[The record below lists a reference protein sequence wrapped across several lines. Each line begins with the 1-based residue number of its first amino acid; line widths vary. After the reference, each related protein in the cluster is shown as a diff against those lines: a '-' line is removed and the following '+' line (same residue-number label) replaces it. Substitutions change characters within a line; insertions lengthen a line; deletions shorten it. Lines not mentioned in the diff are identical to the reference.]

1 MGRKD
6 IFRVHEFFNY
16 YIENEIDVEAN
27 HLSAARGLLEQYS
40 EEEYG
45 GSPAKAVLESG
56 CEMGRVA
63 PVTEMTLYEAYDQ
76 LLKEQETELN
86 APSYLRSRGDSDP
99 DRHLRESADHVE
111 RFLRNE
117 HGYDYDDIFEAVAAI

>member
-1 MGRKD
+1 VGRED
-6 IFRVHEFFNY
+6 IFRLHEFFKY
-16 YIENEIDVEAN
+16 YTDNEIDVEAD
-27 HLSAARGLLEQYS
+27 HLSAARMMLEQYS

-63 PVTEMTLYEAYDQ
+63 PVTEMTLYEAYEQ

-111 RFLRNE
+111 RFLRNK
-117 HGYDYDDIFEAVAAI
+117 HGYDYDDIFEPVAAI